1 MTQRAS
7 SLGKKINKIDIPL
20 SKLIKRW
27 REIIQIN
34 KIRNEKKNITTD
46 IEEIE
51 RIIRS
56 YYKT

>member
-7 SLGKKINKIDIPL
+7 SLEKKINKIDIPL

-34 KIRNEKKNITTD
+34 KIRNEKKNVTTD